1 MKKTLSALLAMF
13 LSLNLFV
20 SAVPVLETHVE
31 AASKQTE
38 YAEEATLAE
47 DGITYMWDFEDASSQ
62 VWKCNNQ
69 GYSITYEDGKMKVAV
84 DPERDISTIRIFPLI
99 PQNAVILSSTPK
111 AQAILMR
118 SFSFIK
124 LRIRAGAKVTK

>member
-84 DPERDISTIRIFPLI
+84 DPEKGYLNHPDISIDTAKCRYLVLL
-99 PQNAVILSSTPK
+99 A
-111 AQAILMR
+111 LMTR
-118 SFSFIK
+118 
-124 LRIRAGAKVTK
+124 

>member
-47 DGITYMWDFEDASSQ
+47 DGIPICGILKTRPRRFGNA
-62 VWKCNNQ
+62 
-69 GYSITYEDGKMKVAV
+69 
-84 DPERDISTIRIFPLI
+84 TIKAI
-99 PQNAVILSSTPK
+99 P
-111 AQAILMR
+111 
-118 SFSFIK
+118 
-124 LRIRAGAKVTK
+124 